1 MRQKLSAL
9 RKERNMTQQDVAKM
23 LGISRSFYGFIETGL
38 RNPTYG
44 LAKRIAA
51 IFEVTPEE
59 IFCDLDGFRMKQFE
73 VPKPT
78 GTEG

>member
-1 MRQKLSAL
+1 MRQKLTAL
-9 RKERNMTQQDVAKM
+9 RKQRNMTQQEVANK

-44 LAKRIAA
+44 LAKKIAE

-59 IFCDLDGFRMKQFE
+59 IFYDLDGFRMKQIE
-73 VPKPT
+73 VQKLT